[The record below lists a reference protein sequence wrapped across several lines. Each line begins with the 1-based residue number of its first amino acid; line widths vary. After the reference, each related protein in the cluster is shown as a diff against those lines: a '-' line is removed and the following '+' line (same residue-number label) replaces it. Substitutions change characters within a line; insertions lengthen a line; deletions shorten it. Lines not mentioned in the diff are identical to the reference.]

1 MREGRSPLE
10 SLEAHLGYT
19 FQDRRL
25 LERALTHRS
34 YANERGLDH
43 NYERLEFLGD
53 AILGALAT
61 EWLFDHYPNLP
72 EGDLSKLKSAL
83 VSEESLAAHAALLG
97 VGDAMFLGVG
107 EERSGGRRKPSL
119 LADCLEA
126 LYAALWRDAGPE
138 ITRRAVHRLLHET
151 AAMRDHLREADY
163 KTRLQEHV
171 QGLGWER
178 PLYRVVEEQGPDHK
192 KRFIVE
198 CVVRGEVAGIGDG
211 PSKKAAE
218 QRSAAQALESMGS
231 GRAPSRP

>member
-1 MREGRSPLE
+1 MSEGRSPLE
-10 SLEAHLGYT
+10 TLEAHLGYR
-19 FQDRRL
+19 FKDRQL

-34 YANERGLDH
+34 FANERGIDG

-97 VGDAMFLGVG
+97 VGDAMLLGVG

-126 LYAALWRDAGPE
+126 LFAALWRDAGPE
-138 ITRRAVHRLLHET
+138 VTRRSVHRLLEDT

-163 KTRLQEHV
+163 KTRLQELV
-171 QGLGWER
+171 QGWGWER
-178 PLYRVVEEQGPDHK
+178 PLYRVIDEIGPDHK

-198 CVVRGEVAGIGDG
+198 CVVKGEVAGTGDG
-211 PSKKAAE
+211 PSKKSAE
-218 QRSAAQALESMGS
+218 QRSAAQALERLSP
-231 GRAPSRP
+231 RR